1 MNDSEYDPKLF
12 KKKREVLGIN
22 ATELAEQ
29 CKLAFTT
36 IYNVEA
42 GRSTCQST
50 ILLIG
55 LVLDIL
61 ADEAGMMDV
70 FYEIEKGE

>member
-1 MNDSEYDPKLF
+1 MNDAEYDFKLF
-12 KKKREVLGIN
+12 KKKRKVLGIT
-22 ATELAEQ
+22 ALELAEQ
-29 CKLAFTT
+29 CKLTRQT
-36 IYNVEA
+36 IYNIET
-42 GRSTCQST
+42 GRSDNQST